1 MKSFN
6 KLRSYLL
13 EDDLEIRV
21 YKHKVNIINYETIG
35 HFDSSKVMIYHQ
47 EGAIVIK
54 GDNLVV
60 SRLMN
65 NEILITGDV
74 KNIELR

>member
-13 EDDLEIRV
+13 EDNLEIRA
-21 YKHKVNIINYETIG
+21 YKNKVNVINYESIG
-35 HFDSSKVMIYHQ
+35 HFDASKVIIYHKD
-47 EGAIVIK
+47 GSLLVK
-54 GDNLVV
+54 GENLVV

-65 NEILITGDV
+65 SEVLISGNI